1 MPAVVV
7 VGAQWGDEGKGKVV
21 DLYARYADLIVRYA
35 GGANA
40 GHTLVVKGEKLVL
53 HLVPSGIL
61 HEGKRCLIASG
72 TVIDPAVLLQEL
84 DAVEARG
91 VNTHDR
97 VFLADRA
104 HVVLPLHPI
113 LDGIRE
119 QGTGA
124 LGTTRRGIGPCY
136 EDKVARRGVRIG
148 DLLRPETLRARVSAL
163 YHHHAPFLAAAG
175 VTAPDL
181 EQTLSTML
189 RMGERL
195 APRIVDG
202 TPLVSEALTAK
213 QNVLLEGAQG
223 ALLDVD
229 HGTYPFVTS
238 SHAAAGGASVG
249 AGIGPTR
256 IDSVVGIAKAYA
268 TRVGDGPF
276 PTELFGD
283 EGDALRTAGAEFGAT
298 TGRPRRCGF
307 FDAVALRRAAQVSGL
322 DLIAV
327 TKLDVLSGLPRL
339 RICVAYEVEG
349 ERRDA
354 EPYDGL
360 GDVTP
365 IYEDLPGFEGDL
377 SSARRVEDLPTNARR
392 YLARLEELV
401 GVAIGPVSV
410 GADREA
416 TADLADP
423 FDLQ

>member
-53 HLVPSGIL
+53 HLLPSGIL

-72 TVIDPAVLLQEL
+72 TVIDPAVLLEEI

-163 YHHHAPFLAAAG
+163 YDHHAPFLAAAG

-181 EQTLSTML
+181 EQTLRTML

-202 TPLVSEALTAK
+202 TPLVSQALTAK

-322 DLIAV
+322 DRIAV

>member
-53 HLVPSGIL
+53 HLLPSGIL

-72 TVIDPAVLLQEL
+72 TVIDPAVLLEEI

-163 YHHHAPFLAAAG
+163 YDHHAPFLAAAG

-181 EQTLSTML
+181 EQTLRTML

-202 TPLVSEALTAK
+202 TPLVSQALTAK

-392 YLARLEELV
+392 YLARPEELV

>member
-40 GHTLVVKGEKLVL
+40 GHTLVVEGQKLVL
-53 HLVPSGIL
+53 HLLPSGIL
-61 HEGKRCLIASG
+61 HQGKRCLIASG
-72 TVIDPAVLLQEL
+72 TVIDPGVLLEEI

-91 VNTHDR
+91 VDAR
-97 VFLADRA
+97 ARLFVADRA
-104 HVVLPLHPI
+104 HVVLPLHPL
-113 LDGIRE
+113 LDGLRE
-119 QGTGA
+119 GGSGA

-136 EDKVARRGVRIG
+136 EDKIARRGVRIG

-163 YHHHAPFLAAAG
+163 YAHHAPFLRAAG
-175 VTAPDL
+175 VEAPDL
-181 EQTLSTML
+181 ERTLSDL
-189 RMGERL
+189 GRMGERL
-195 APRIVDG
+195 APMIVDA
-202 TPLVSEALTAK
+202 TPMLAEALTAHE
-213 QNVLLEGAQG
+213 NVLLEGAQG

-238 SHAAAGGASVG
+238 SNAAAGGASVG

-256 IDSVVGIAKAYA
+256 IDRVVGIAKAYA
-268 TRVGDGPF
+268 TRVGAGPF

-283 EGDALRTAGAEFGAT
+283 EGDALRKAGAEFGAT
-298 TGRPRRCGF
+298 TGRPRRCGY
-307 FDAVALRRAAQVSGL
+307 FDAVAMRRAAQVSGL
-322 DLIAV
+322 DLLAV
-327 TKLDVLSGLPRL
+327 TKLDVLSGLERL
-339 RICVAYEVEG
+339 RVCVAYEVDG

-354 EPYDGL
+354 APYDGL

-377 SSARRVEDLPTNARR
+377 SGARSVDELPTNARR
-392 YLARLEELV
+392 YLARLETLV
-401 GVAIGPVSV
+401 GVPIGPVSV

-416 TADLADP
+416 TADLDDP
-423 FDLQ
+423 FAP

>member
-53 HLVPSGIL
+53 HLLPSGIL

-163 YHHHAPFLAAAG
+163 YDHHAPFLAAAG

-181 EQTLSTML
+181 EQTLRTML

-202 TPLVSEALTAK
+202 TPLVSQALTAK

>member
-53 HLVPSGIL
+53 HLLPSGIL

-72 TVIDPAVLLQEL
+72 TVIDPAVLLEEI

-163 YHHHAPFLAAAG
+163 YDHHAPFLAAAG

-181 EQTLSTML
+181 EQTLRTML

-202 TPLVSEALTAK
+202 TPLVSQALTAK

-416 TADLADP
+416 TADLTDP

>member
-53 HLVPSGIL
+53 HLLPSGIL

-72 TVIDPAVLLQEL
+72 TVIDPAVLLEEI

-163 YHHHAPFLAAAG
+163 YDHHAPFLAAAG

-181 EQTLSTML
+181 EQTLRTML

-202 TPLVSEALTAK
+202 TPLVSQALTAK

-256 IDSVVGIAKAYA
+256 IDRVVGIAKAYA